1 MNGIGL
7 GAERGVGACRSWGA
21 VAGPTAVWVKQ
32 GASIVKA
39 KLAVLSL
46 GLFVLT
52 GCGRSLVG
60 KWTLDKNS
68 PDLKEAKTIIKS
80 IEFTEDGVYSANVME
95 TKDGL
100 KKAAMRQGK
109 YKFNGFQLKL
119 TSKDDEQV
127 WNALLYMTGRLDL
140 NRSGD
145 KLRLNKMDK

>member
-1 MNGIGL
+1 
-7 GAERGVGACRSWGA
+7 
-21 VAGPTAVWVKQ
+21 
-32 GASIVKA
+32 VKA